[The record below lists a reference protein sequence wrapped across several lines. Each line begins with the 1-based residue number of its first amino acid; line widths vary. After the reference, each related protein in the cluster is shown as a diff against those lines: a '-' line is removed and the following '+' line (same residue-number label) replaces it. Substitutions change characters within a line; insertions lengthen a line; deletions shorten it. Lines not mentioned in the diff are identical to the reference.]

1 MCYRCGLPGHRSST
15 CPKRATVNLVE
26 QVHEDEEE
34 EFEEEEGDVNSY
46 PYNPNEIQEE
56 EEGELLRRSLVIQK
70 SVLAPKRWEPS
81 QRHNIF

>member
-1 MCYRCGLPGHRSST
+1 M
-15 CPKRATVNLVE
+15 NLVE